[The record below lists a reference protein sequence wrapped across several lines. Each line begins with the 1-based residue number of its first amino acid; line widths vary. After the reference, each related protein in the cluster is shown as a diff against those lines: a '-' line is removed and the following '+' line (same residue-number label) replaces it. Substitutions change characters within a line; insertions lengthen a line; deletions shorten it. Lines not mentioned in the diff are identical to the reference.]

1 MDSTPFSLQ
10 LQDRPANRPNIQISN
25 RQFHVHLF
33 RYLAFPIFLLLSS
46 QAFTLNFQ
54 CKSPSRPAS
63 PVPWAPNRSKALW
76 SSPIRLAVSFSIP
89 NSLPPQSTGTC
100 TSPEPKC
107 LLEVPNGT
115 TAGYL
120 RPTTRSRVRRLGGM
134 GLGAVPL
141 VNPRHS
147 EYEGLAYA
155 ITCRHL

>member
-76 SSPIRLAVSFSIP
+76 SSPIRLAFLSPIR
-89 NSLPPQSTGTC
+89 SLR
-100 TSPEPKC
+100 
-107 LLEVPNGT
+107 N
-115 TAGYL
+115 
-120 RPTTRSRVRRLGGM
+120 RR
-134 GLGAVPL
+134 
-141 VNPRHS
+141 
-147 EYEGLAYA
+147 GLARRQSPSACLRCQMARPRATYGQRRA
-155 ITCRHL
+155 VACADLVGWAWGLCR